1 MHAPTITT
9 PAPVAA
15 VDMRIGC
22 DRSAMRLYHFTS
34 RRHLR
39 GIAQHGLTVGDVPT
53 DTQRNRGCVGV
64 WFTERDSPENLG
76 LEGASALKSAIRIT
90 VELPASPLLHRWVDW
105 APRNATLETRRFL
118 HETAPT
124 SDSWWVYFGVVRA
137 ESIVAC
143 DDLVNGG
150 TLDLVGIEERD
161 DDLPGVAPWRRSAWH
176 KKLLREVAKAKAMAA
191 A

>member
-1 MHAPTITT
+1 
-9 PAPVAA
+9 
-15 VDMRIGC
+15 MRGGR

-53 DTQRNRGCVGV
+53 DIQRNRGCVGV
-64 WFTERDSPENLG
+64 WFTERDTPENLG
-76 LEGASALKSAIRIT
+76 LKGASALKSAIRLT
-90 VELPASPLLHRWVDW
+90 VELPASPLLHRSVVGRL
-105 APRNATLETRRFL
+105 AMPRLKRGGFFTKPRRQAIRGGSIL
-118 HETAPT
+118 A
-124 SDSWWVYFGVVRA
+124 SSGRR
-137 ESIVAC
+137 SIVAC